1 MLAHGY
7 GWRAYNKRM
16 TTTSNLSTIAEG
28 IRANFITKTAARDA
42 AVTISR
48 ELIRYCSMAIRA
60 SHRDEWDEA
69 ERLVNEAVRVAGD
82 LAARVQPYPELYF
95 TGYTQDAMKELAE
108 AKITLALAQGQPFPA
123 PEDIGVEYAAYLNGL
138 AEAAGELRR
147 RSLDK
152 IRSGHSQESERLLA
166 AMDDIY
172 DVLVTMDFPDAIT
185 GGLRRNTDMVRG
197 VLERTRGD
205 ITVSYREADLKA
217 AMEGL
222 REQLKGK

>member
-1 MLAHGY
+1 MPTNTLQDISE
-7 GWRAYNKRM
+7 RIRQ
-16 TTTSNLSTIAEG
+16 TFIAK
-28 IRANFITKTAARDA
+28 NAARDK
-42 AVTISR
+42 AVNLSR
-48 ELIRYCSMAIRA
+48 ELIRFCSLTIRA

-69 ERLVNEAVRVAGD
+69 ARLLGEAKRVAEQ
-82 LAARVQPYPELYF
+82 LTSAVKPYPDLFY
-95 TGYTQDAMKELAE
+95 TGYTQDALKELCE
-108 AKITLALAQGQPFPA
+108 AHVTLAVAQDKPLPS
-123 PEDIGVEYAAYLNGL
+123 PEDIGMDVQYAAYLNGL

-152 IRSGHSQESERLLA
+152 MRAGHNAESERLLG

-205 ITVSYREADLKA
+205 LTISLREMELKA
-217 AMEGL
+217 ALEKLSEKLGA
-222 REQLKGK
+222 

>member
-1 MLAHGY
+1 
-7 GWRAYNKRM
+7 M
-16 TTTSNLSTIAEG
+16 TIHSDLSAISER
-28 IRANFITKTAARDA
+28 IRADFITKTAARDS

-60 SHRDEWDEA
+60 SHRDEWEEA
-69 ERLVNEAVRVAGD
+69 ERLVGEAVRVAGE
-82 LAARVQPYPELYF
+82 LAARVKPYPELYF

-108 AKITLALAQGQPFPA
+108 AKITLAIAQGQPFPA

-152 IRSGHSQESERLLA
+152 IRSGHSQESEGLLV

-205 ITVSYREADLKA
+205 ITVSYREAELKK
-217 AMEGL
+217 AMDDL
-222 REQLKGK
+222 REQLSAKV

>member
-1 MLAHGY
+1 MIT
-7 GWRAYNKRM
+7 M
-16 TTTSNLSTIAEG
+16 TTQGDLTAISER
-28 IRANFITKTAARDA
+28 IRADFVAKTAARDA

-60 SHRDEWDEA
+60 SHRDEWEEA
-69 ERLVNEAVRVAGD
+69 ERLVAEAVRVA
-82 LAARVQPYPELYF
+82 VQMATKVKPYPELYF
-95 TGYTQDAMKELAE
+95 TGYTQDAMKELCE
-108 AKITLALAQGQPFPA
+108 AKITLAIAQGNPFPA
-123 PEDIGVEYAAYLNGL
+123 PEEIGAEYAAYLNGL

-147 RSLDK
+147 RALDK
-152 IRSGHSQESERLLA
+152 IRSGHSHESETLLA

-205 ITVSYREADLKA
+205 ITVSFRESELKA
-217 AMEGL
+217 AMNDL
-222 REQLKGK
+222 RDKLKGIRIE

>member
-1 MLAHGY
+1 
-7 GWRAYNKRM
+7 M
-16 TTTSNLSTIAEG
+16 TTQDDLNLTAISEH
-28 IRANFITKTAARDA
+28 IRTNFVAKTAARDA

-60 SHRDEWDEA
+60 SHRDEWAEA
-69 ERLVNEAVRVAGD
+69 ERLVGEAVRVAGE
-82 LAARVQPYPELYF
+82 LATQVKPYPELYF

-108 AKITLALAQGQPFPA
+108 AKITLAIAQGKPFPA
-123 PEDIGVEYAAYLNGL
+123 PEEMGVEYAAYLNGL

-147 RSLDK
+147 RALDK
-152 IRSGHSQESERLLA
+152 IRGGHNQESERLLV

-205 ITVSYREADLKA
+205 ITVSYREAELKA
-217 AMEGL
+217 AMNEL
-222 REQLKGK
+222 REQLKLKS

>member
-1 MLAHGY
+1 M
-7 GWRAYNKRM
+7 
-16 TTTSNLSTIAEG
+16 STKSTESLQDISERIRHMFIAK
-28 IRANFITKTAARDA
+28 NAARDK
-42 AVTISR
+42 AVNLSR
-48 ELIRYCSMAIRA
+48 ELIRCCSLTIRA

-69 ERLVNEAVRVAGD
+69 ARLLGEAKRVAEQLTSAVR
-82 LAARVQPYPELYF
+82 PYPDLFY
-95 TGYTQDAMKELAE
+95 TGYTQDALKELCE
-108 AKITLALAQGQPFPA
+108 AQVTLAAAQGRPMPS

-147 RSLDK
+147 RALDK
-152 IRSGHSQESERLLA
+152 MRAGHNADSERLLG

-205 ITVSYREADLKA
+205 LTLSFREMELKA
-217 AMEGL
+217 TMEKL
-222 REQLKGK
+222 AGKLGDQ

>member
-1 MLAHGY
+1 MS
-7 GWRAYNKRM
+7 
-16 TTTSNLSTIAEG
+16 TQSNLSAISER
-28 IRANFITKTAARDA
+28 IRADFVAKTAARDA
-42 AVTISR
+42 AVTVSR

-69 ERLVNEAVRVAGD
+69 ERLVSEAVRVSQE
-82 LAARVQPYPELYF
+82 LISHVKPYPELYY
-95 TGYTQDAMKELAE
+95 TGYTQDAMKELCE
-108 AKITLALAQGQPFPA
+108 AKITLAIAQGKPFPT
-123 PEDIGVEYAAYLNGL
+123 PDEIGAEYAAYLNGL

-152 IRSGHSQESERLLA
+152 IRRGHNNESERLLS

-185 GGLRRNTDMVRG
+185 SGLRRNTDMVRG

-205 ITVSYREADLKA
+205 ITVSYREAELKT
-217 AMEGL
+217 AMDEL
-222 REQLKGK
+222 RSQLGK

>member
-1 MLAHGY
+1 MTA
-7 GWRAYNKRM
+7 M
-16 TTTSNLSTIAEG
+16 TTQGDLTAISER
-28 IRANFITKTAARDA
+28 IRADFVTKTASRDA

-69 ERLVNEAVRVAGD
+69 ERLVGEAVRVSQEM
-82 LAARVQPYPELYF
+82 LIKVKPYPELYF
-95 TGYTQDAMKELAE
+95 TGYTQDAMKELCE
-108 AKITLALAQGQPFPA
+108 AKITLAIAQGKPFPA
-123 PEDIGVEYAAYLNGL
+123 PEDIGAEYPAYLNGL

-147 RSLDK
+147 RALDK
-152 IRSGHSQESERLLA
+152 IRSGHSQESEHLLA

-205 ITVSYREADLKA
+205 ITVSFREAELKA
-217 AMEGL
+217 SMNDL
-222 REQLKGK
+222 RDKLSHH

>member
-1 MLAHGY
+1 MS
-7 GWRAYNKRM
+7 
-16 TTTSNLSTIAEG
+16 TQSNLSAISER
-28 IRANFITKTAARDA
+28 IRADFVAKTAARDA
-42 AVTISR
+42 AVTVSR

-69 ERLVNEAVRVAGD
+69 ERLVSEAVRVSQE
-82 LAARVQPYPELYF
+82 LISHVKPYPELYY
-95 TGYTQDAMKELAE
+95 TGYTQDAMKELCE
-108 AKITLALAQGQPFPA
+108 AKITLAIAQGKPFPT
-123 PEDIGVEYAAYLNGL
+123 PDEIGAEYAAYLNGL

-152 IRSGHSQESERLLA
+152 IRRGHNNESERLLS

-185 GGLRRNTDMVRG
+185 SGLRRNTDMVRG

-205 ITVSYREADLKA
+205 ITVSYREAELKTAMDDL
-217 AMEGL
+217 
-222 REQLKGK
+222 RSQLGK